1 MGRGDGPAPIG
12 RPVQLDVMQT
22 FPLTDSDWPDDL
34 RPTVR
39 WCYTRI
45 VNDWP
50 LIAAEGAAPSQR
62 PVAWNVALRNVAQ
75 DRDPRHSGCETA
87 EGTAAKGG
95 PALQQSIDHI
105 AGLITVLPTMN
116 GVQLRRWGRAIA
128 AILPSGGRLL
138 VAGNG
143 GAAAHAQHLV
153 AELVGRFQADR
164 MPLSALAL
172 TVDTSTLTAIG
183 NDFGFEEI
191 FARQVLA
198 HGRSGDVLI
207 TMSTSGRSPN
217 LLRAVAV
224 ARGLGVTTWAL
235 TGPAPNPIA
244 DASHEYVDVGSESA
258 AHVQECH
265 LVAVHM
271 LCAAVDDVLGQPQV
285 GEEKRAAT
293 PAAVAVAVKDQSVR
307 PLRRSSSDKEV
318 DLVVLGDVLLDTDI
332 TGEVKR
338 VSPEA
343 PVPVVSSLKDD
354 VRPGGAGLAAL
365 LAAKD
370 GHRVTLITALGS
382 DRAADLVTE
391 MLTDAGVSIVNLG
404 TSSATAVKT
413 RVRAGQ
419 QTLLMLDRANPPG
432 SLGHLPVDGQ
442 KAIRAAGAVLV
453 CDYGRG
459 VAAAEDVRQ
468 ALSELDGRTPVVW
481 DPHPLGPPPVAGI
494 LLATP
499 NSREADHFE
508 PGISPAGIKGDIE
521 RARRLRKTWR
531 VGHVAVTRGRDGVVL
546 VNDDAAPPLVIPA
559 PIVSG
564 GDARGAGDC
573 FAVTAAVLL
582 GAGVLPSTAVTR
594 AVAVAADY
602 VMGGM
607 EFGAASAGPPTV
619 HAIGDALSLAARVR
633 AGGGTVVATGGCFD
647 LLHRG
652 HVALLQHA
660 RQLGDCLIVC
670 LNSDAS
676 VTRLKGKGRP
686 LVSEEDRAGVLQALS
701 CVDAVVLFDQDTP
714 ADLLRELR
722 PHLFVKGGD
731 YAIGDIVERAVV
743 EQAGGQVV
751 LAPYLDGRST
761 TSLIEQAVRRRDD
774 SERAV

>member
-1 MGRGDGPAPIG
+1 M
-12 RPVQLDVMQT
+12 
-22 FPLTDSDWPDDL
+22 
-34 RPTVR
+34 
-39 WCYTRI
+39 
-45 VNDWP
+45 
-50 LIAAEGAAPSQR
+50 
-62 PVAWNVALRNVAQ
+62 
-75 DRDPRHSGCETA
+75 
-87 EGTAAKGG
+87 
-95 PALQQSIDHI
+95 QQSSDHI
-105 AGLITVLPTMN
+105 AGLIKALPTMDD
-116 GVQLRRWGRAIA
+116 VQLRRWGRAIA

-138 VAGNG
+138 AAGNG

-191 FARQVLA
+191 FARQVQA
-198 HGRSGDVLI
+198 HGRAGDILI

-224 ARGLGVTTWAL
+224 ARDLGITTWAL

-244 DASHEYVDVGSESA
+244 EASHEYVDVVSESA

-271 LCAAVDDVLGQPQV
+271 LCATVDGVLGKPEI
-285 GEEKRAAT
+285 GEKTT
-293 PAAVAVAVKDQSVR
+293 PAAVAVAVKDQSVG
-307 PLRRSSSDKEV
+307 PMRRSSSDRQV

-382 DRAADLVTE
+382 DSAADLVTE

-404 TSSATAVKT
+404 TSSPTAVKT

-419 QTLLMLDRANPPG
+419 QTLLMLDHANPPG
-432 SLGHLPVDGQ
+432 SLGRLPVDGR
-442 KAIRAAGAVLV
+442 KAIRSAGAVLV

-468 ALSELDGRTPVVW
+468 AVSELAGRTPVVW

-499 NSREADHFE
+499 NSREADHFAS
-508 PGISPAGIKGDIE
+508 GISPAGTKGDIE

-531 VGHVAVTRGRDGVVL
+531 VGQVAVTQGRDGVVL
-546 VNDDAAPPLVIPA
+546 VNDDTAPPLVIPA
-559 PIVSG
+559 PIVFG

-573 FAVTAAVLL
+573 FAATTAVLL

-602 VMGGM
+602 VVGGM
-607 EFGAASAGPPTV
+607 DLGATSAGPPTAHGV
-619 HAIGDALSLAARVR
+619 GDARSLAARVR

-714 ADLLRELR
+714 ADLLGQLR